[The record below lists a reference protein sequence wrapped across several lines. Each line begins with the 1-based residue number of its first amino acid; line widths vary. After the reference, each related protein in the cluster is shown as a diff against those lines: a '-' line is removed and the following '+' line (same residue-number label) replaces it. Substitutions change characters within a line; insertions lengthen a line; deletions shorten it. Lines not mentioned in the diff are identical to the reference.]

1 MKPIYDKH
9 GRTVGWLKEDT
20 IYDLNGTPR
29 AYIREG
35 AIFNYSADYIG
46 RLDCGFFRDRDGDA
60 VAFIEGASGGPLPPV
75 PEVPPAPPV
84 LAIPPVPPVPPVP
97 PIPAIS
103 SLSWSNLAWEE
114 FLRGGF

>member
-35 AIFNYSADYIG
+35 AIFTH
-46 RLDCGFFRDRDGDA
+46 L
-60 VAFIEGASGGPLPPV
+60 
-75 PEVPPAPPV
+75 
-84 LAIPPVPPVPPVP
+84 
-97 PIPAIS
+97 
-103 SLSWSNLAWEE
+103 
-114 FLRGGF
+114 